1 MRMRGSLSE
10 VSGRRRRR
18 RGAALVLVLIFGVA
32 AMTLITTLLSLTDA
46 SARSEGARHT
56 DKRLHFVAR
65 YGLAMAVNEVNRNR
79 VSGPYD
85 PTGNGPGWILVGPDG
100 APGWPVTT
108 SDGRLLGRFRTMI
121 SLDPADSQR
130 KVLSVVAVD
139 GAFPASWSEAQA
151 LVQLDR
157 LRMVTAEMEFST
169 GSIVFDRNALSLRGP
184 VTAGGFQGL
193 YTELDNNG
201 VPRNANQVKIKGNN
215 VPAINFTDAA
225 AHADFTAGT
234 YTTNSGQTKYK
245 IDLWGEIS
253 GLDPVS
259 QTQVTGATQAER
271 AATTTNSERGL
282 LNQETL
288 TEVAQGLDN
297 RVAAILGPN
306 DADDSDGE
314 GVKITGGSQTLG
326 NGTYYAENLTVSNGE
341 TLTGSGTLVITGQV
355 NVNGKLN
362 WDGEIIVANSANA
375 RLNIGG
381 EVNVGTGGTASGIL
395 AIQGIGPNGGTM
407 GVTVQSGGK
416 LAVGTAAKPGAL
428 TILGNAN
435 TASPLVFN
443 SGASGADV
451 KGVFTILGNELTMD
465 FGTGGKIDVAGSL
478 AVVSPSDATKGV
490 NIKMRGGTHMVLNY
504 TAANFDGAIK
514 QLGKFFDLS
523 NGNTPLYVIGYIE
536 DPARRL
542 PLLQQHAGADT
553 SLTYDM
559 SAL

>member
-1 MRMRGSLSE
+1 MRMRETLVE
-10 VSGRRRRR
+10 TSGRRGRR

-32 AMTLITTLLSLTDA
+32 GMTLVTTLLSLTDA

-184 VTAGGFQGL
+184 VTAGGFKGL

-201 VPRNANQVKIKGNN
+201 VPVNANQVKIKGNN
-215 VPAINFTDAA
+215 VPAVNFTDAA
-225 AHADFTAGT
+225 AHADFTSGT
-234 YTTNSGQTKYK
+234 YTTNSGQTKFK
-245 IDLWGEIS
+245 INLWGEVS

-271 AATTTNSERGL
+271 AATTTNSERGV

-288 TEVAQGLDN
+288 SEVAQGLDA
-297 RVAAILGPN
+297 RAAAIVATGT
-306 DADDSDGE
+306 
-314 GVKITGGSQTLG
+314 KITSGNQTLAG
-326 NGTYYAENLTVSNGE
+326 GTYYADSLTIGNSD
-341 TLTGSGTLVITGQV
+341 TLTGSGTLVVNGTV
-355 NVNGKLN
+355 NVVGTIN
-362 WDGEIIVANSANA
+362 WDGEIIIANAANA
-375 RLNIGG
+375 RMNVKGT
-381 EVNVGTGGTASGIL
+381 VNVGTGGTAHGIL
-395 AIQGIGPNGGTM
+395 AIQGMGNNGGSM

-416 LAVGTAAKPGAL
+416 VKVGTLAKPGAL
-428 TILGNAN
+428 TILGDAN
-435 TASPLVFN
+435 TSSPLVFE
-443 SGASGADV
+443 SGANGAEV
-451 KGVFTILGNELTMD
+451 NGVFTILGNELTMD
-465 FGTGGKIDVAGSL
+465 FGTGGKIDVQGSL
-478 AVVSPSDATKGV
+478 AVVSPTDATKGV